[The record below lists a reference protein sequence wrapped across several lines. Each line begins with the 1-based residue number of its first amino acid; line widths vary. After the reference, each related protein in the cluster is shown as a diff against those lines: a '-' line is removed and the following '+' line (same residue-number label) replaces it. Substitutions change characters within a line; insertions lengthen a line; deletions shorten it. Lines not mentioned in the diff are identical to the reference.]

1 MTDHQTE
8 TSRYAACLTD
18 FLPSFGR
25 ALLLSA
31 VDFTPTGWTTEH
43 SLLPPADAPIKGAS
57 IHTSFDPV
65 SIPRELI
72 PTPEDEL
79 TRGLDLASSL
89 LTTTIFERDRV
100 LCREL
105 MPPAKFIRPPLT
117 PKGIALLHLT
127 GEFSRGLG
135 QARDNTRC
143 GALKKFLTEI
153 LRYNRFKTE

>member
-1 MTDHQTE
+1 MTDYQNE
-8 TSRYAACLTD
+8 TSKFVACLTD

-31 VDFTPTGWTTEH
+31 VDFTPSSWTTEH
-43 SLLPPADAPIKGAS
+43 WFLPPADAPIKGRS
-57 IHTSFDPV
+57 IPTSFNPA

-72 PTPEDEL
+72 PSPEDEL
-79 TRGLDLASSL
+79 AHGLDVAGAL

-105 MPPAKFIRPPLT
+105 MPPAKFTRPPLT

-127 GEFSRGLG
+127 GEFSKGLE
-135 QARDNTRC
+135 QVRDNTRC